1 MTSQLK
7 KINAEDFK
15 KDLLEKYKPKA
26 PAEQGYQMVKNLKL
40 WSYAPN
46 AVSAISATFFVWYLI
61 STYSLLVQVALG
73 GILGFAVIANEIAKR
88 KLISH
93 QSKRYYTAKQL
104 GAAIIFLIVCVAA
117 SIYSSYRGG
126 NEIVKQNAVAPTL
139 PVPGEILQ
147 IQDRLNGMADDI
159 ARQKATTWKGRITV
173 DANRNLKTL
182 YNTQALLSSQ
192 LADLQTAYRAK
203 QEKLQAQHEVIKMNG
218 GIVLG
223 SICIFADIVL
233 IFLLASIERIQYNT
247 YRLETYIQNKTK
259 ATSPT
264 TLLNGST
271 PTASF
276 SGPAAGINRT
286 EVKGFL
292 PGVKNA
298 VKNVLNEPLSDL
310 ERAALITGHTVRA
323 GSYSK
328 RKKPGSQA
336 KANYHRKRA
345 EELKKKAVS

>member
-15 KDLLEKYKPKA
+15 KSLVEKYKPKA
-26 PAEQGYQMVKNLKL
+26 PAEQGFQMVKNLKL

-61 STYSLLVQVALG
+61 SSYSLLVQVALG

-88 KLISH
+88 ELISH

-104 GAAIIFLIVCVAA
+104 GAAIIFLIICVAA

-126 NEIVKQNAVAPTL
+126 NEIVKQNAVPPTL
-139 PVPGEILQ
+139 PVPVEILQ

-159 ARQKATTWKGRITV
+159 TKQKATTWKGRITV

-182 YNTQALLSSQ
+182 YNTQSILSSQ
-192 LADLQTAYRAK
+192 LAELQASYRAK
-203 QEKLQAQHEVIKMNG
+203 QEKIEAQHEVIKMNG

-223 SICIFADIVL
+223 SICIFADVVL

-247 YRLETYIQNKTK
+247 YRLETYSQPKK

-264 TLLNGST
+264 PLINGSY

-276 SGPAAGINRT
+276 SGSATGINRT
-286 EVKGFL
+286 EVQGFL

-328 RKKPGSQA
+328 RKKAGSQA
-336 KANYHRKRA
+336 KANYHRRRA